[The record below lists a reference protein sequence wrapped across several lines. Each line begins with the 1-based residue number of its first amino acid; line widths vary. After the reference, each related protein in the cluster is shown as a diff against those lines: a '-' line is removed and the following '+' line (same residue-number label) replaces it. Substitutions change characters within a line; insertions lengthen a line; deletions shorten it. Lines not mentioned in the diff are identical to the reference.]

1 MPDEPFMLV
10 SLKGDKAKKLAQVMS
25 NPTCTRILDYLAQ
38 SKESTESAIAKELSI
53 PLSTVHYN
61 LAQLVAA
68 KLVLVEEFHYSAKGR
83 EVNHYK
89 LANKYII
96 IAPKDDDPGF
106 LDRLRK
112 FIPATVLTLGV
123 AAILKAMQFLT
134 PGAGFASDLSASRA
148 ADSIAPFAAPAADA
162 LVQESASTLAQDAA
176 PAAAMKIAEAAVP
189 EGARM
194 MAINA
199 ADAALNDS
207 LNATADGLAAG
218 APPLPVDQALPAVDP
233 TTILQAAPHVPW
245 WQSPM
250 VDWFLIGAAFVLVVL
265 VVWELISYLR
275 EKRR

>member
-10 SLKGDKAKKLAQVMS
+10 SLKGDKAKKLAQVMA

-123 AAILKAMQFLT
+123 AAILKTMQFLT
-134 PGAGFASDLSASRA
+134 PGAGFASDLSSSRA
-148 ADSIAPFAAPAADA
+148 ADTIAPFAAPAADA
-162 LVQESASTLAQDAA
+162 LVQESAGTLAQEAFIQDAA
-176 PAAAMKIAEAAVP
+176 PAAVMKTAEAAGGIAGG
-189 EGARM
+189 EGARA
-194 MAINA
+194 MAANGT
-199 ADAALNDS
+199 DA
-207 LNATADGLAAG
+207 TLAAV
-218 APPLPVDQALPAVDP
+218 APPAPVEQLLPVADP
-233 TTILQAAPHVPW
+233 TPLLQAAPHVPW

-250 VDWFLIGAAFVLVVL
+250 VDWFLVGAAFVLLVL
-265 VVWELISYLR
+265 VVWELIAYLR